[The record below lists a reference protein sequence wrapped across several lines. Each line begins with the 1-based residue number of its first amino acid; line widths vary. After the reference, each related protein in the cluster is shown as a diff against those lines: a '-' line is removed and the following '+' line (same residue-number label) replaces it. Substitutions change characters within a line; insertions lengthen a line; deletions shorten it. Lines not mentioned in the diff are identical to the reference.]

1 MTRAGRCELTPASLP
16 VCCATIAGLL
26 AEHAYK
32 SLTVEPHGIPPR
44 PLAAR
49 QTDLP
54 GEILRS
60 LPCTL
65 RADLPAQLDIRF
77 TTAAVTW
84 TTDDQ
89 ALAECLSTSLPLA
102 LS

>member
-1 MTRAGRCELTPASLP
+1 MTRTGRCDLTPASLP

-26 AEHAYK
+26 AEHAYT
-32 SLTVEPHGIPPR
+32 SLTIKPHGIAPR
-44 PLAAR
+44 PLLAR

-54 GEILRS
+54 GELLRS

-65 RADLPAQLDIRF
+65 RAELPAQLDIRF
-77 TTAAVTW
+77 TTTAVNW

-102 LS
+102 LR